1 MPLAYDN
8 LGGLPWW
15 HARGFRAPRPFGL
28 RDELLC
34 GVLDAVQYPPKV
46 PMAGLVKSLKGVS
59 APRLRSEFTGPVN
72 WHIMHGHF

>member
-1 MPLAYDN
+1 
-8 LGGLPWW
+8 
-15 HARGFRAPRPFGL
+15 
-28 RDELLC
+28 
-34 GVLDAVQYPPKV
+34 VLDAVQYPPKV